1 MVRAFLLIVAA
12 AAAVQTVFPQDDA
25 SWERR
30 TQVALELGYFSPAKE
45 TFRNNY
51 DQRLVFGSVSAPI
64 AVGIEIDKPVFRDM
78 DVTLNV
84 RRINH
89 RLKSNDEFS
98 LALMPATLGIRYVVP
113 TGAQGRASWKPYF
126 GAGAEFYWARF
137 GATYLVTQQT
147 PDPVGIASE
156 SQNYFGYGLSLGV
169 GVDHPLGDVISWSVG
184 VNYDI
189 NRLGSSTDA
198 PGNN

>member
-1 MVRAFLLIVAA
+1 MCLLACCQCPANLLHSATRALVRFATPGRENHGPSVSSDRCRRGGGK
-12 AAAVQTVFPQDDA
+12 TVFPQDDA

-98 LALMPATLGIRYVVP
+98 FALMPATLGRRYVVV
-113 TGAQGRASWKPYF
+113 TGAQGRASWKPDF
-126 GAGAEFYWARF
+126 GARAEFYWARF
-137 GATYLVTQQT
+137 GRTQ
-147 PDPVGIASE
+147 
-156 SQNYFGYGLSLGV
+156 
-169 GVDHPLGDVISWSVG
+169 
-184 VNYDI
+184 
-189 NRLGSSTDA
+189 
-198 PGNN
+198 